1 MGFPFLFAICFAAMI
16 GIAFVNVDKG
26 RDDAR
31 RFVDAR
37 KLARIRV
44 ESQSSNAATSS
55 SGDGGTG
62 L

>member
-1 MGFPFLFAICFAAMI
+1 MI